1 MSIFRSLRRKFKEL
15 SYSNLILRVRKIEE
29 FATIDLPF
37 YKLVGF
43 KKKMEE
49 ELSTLRLRVLELE
62 GLSDE
67 DEGED
72 EMNYV
77 ELINKINLLIERE
90 LEGLT
95 TEEKE

>member
-15 SYSNLILRVRKIEE
+15 SYSNLILRVRKLEE

-37 YKLVGF
+37 YQFVGF

-62 GLSDE
+62 GLS
-67 DEGED
+67 
-72 EMNYV
+72 
-77 ELINKINLLIERE
+77 
-90 LEGLT
+90 
-95 TEEKE
+95 TEEKV